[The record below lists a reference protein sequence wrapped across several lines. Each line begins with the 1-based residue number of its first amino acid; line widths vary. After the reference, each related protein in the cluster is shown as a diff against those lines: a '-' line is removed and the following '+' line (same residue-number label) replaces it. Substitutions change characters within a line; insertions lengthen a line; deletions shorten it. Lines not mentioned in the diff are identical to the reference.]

1 MHDTWP
7 NVSSLP
13 ATSKSSALP
22 AADCMRIELPLAAP
36 GPILAVGA
44 ESKGA
49 FCLVEGKMAWLSD
62 AFGSLLEPSNFRR
75 YQTALRRTAT
85 ATGRDL
91 RVFACDLHPQ
101 YLSRQAATYGN
112 TPMISVQHHH
122 AHMAACMAE
131 HGITGPVIGVCCDG
145 AGYGTD
151 GASWGCEV
159 LYATPAE
166 FTRIGH
172 LRYFGL
178 PGSDAA
184 AAECW
189 RPAWSLVRQAYGA
202 DVPAAVRAQFAG
214 QAASDLQV
222 ADALLAR
229 GVQSPLTSSLGRLFD
244 AVAYLLGI
252 CRSNTRE
259 ADAARRLQAAAED
272 AQPGWIMPNRVLAEN
287 GCRVLDF
294 APAIRAM
301 MERKLAGADV
311 RQLAADF
318 HETIAAVIAG
328 QVISAAS
335 AWRVNAVVLSGGC
348 MANRLLVRL
357 LKHRLASPSL
367 SVFEHVRVPCSD
379 AGLPLG
385 QAYISAARQAAWA
398 AGGC

>member
-1 MHDTWP
+1 MHDTRP
-7 NVSSLP
+7 NVTCS
-13 ATSKSSALP
+13 T
-22 AADCMRIELPLAAP
+22 AAGMGAASPFGDCLRIDLPLAAP

-49 FCLVEGKMAWLSD
+49 FCLVEGEGAWLSD
-62 AFGSLLEPSNFRR
+62 AFGSLLEPASFRR
-75 YQTALRRTAT
+75 YQTALRRMA
-85 ATGRDL
+85 ASTGQNL
-91 RVFACDLHPQ
+91 RAVACDLHPQ
-101 YLSRQAATYGN
+101 YLSRQAATYWN
-112 TPMISVQHHH
+112 IPKIAVQHHH
-122 AHMAACMAE
+122 AHVAACMAE

-159 LYATPAE
+159 LCATPEE
-166 FTRIGH
+166 FTRVAH
-172 LRYFGL
+172 LRYFRL

-189 RPAWSLVRQAYGA
+189 RPAWSLVRQTYGA
-202 DVPAAVRAQFAG
+202 DVPAAVLAQFAE

-252 CRSNTRE
+252 CRSNSRE

-272 AQPGWIMPNRVLAEN
+272 AQPGRILPHRVLAEN

-301 MERKLAGADV
+301 MERKFAGEDV

-318 HETIAAVIAG
+318 HETIAAVVAG
-328 QVISAAS
+328 QAIAAAS
-335 AWRVNAVVLSGGC
+335 AWQVDSVVLSGGC

-357 LKHRLASPSL
+357 LKHYLASPHL

-385 QAYISAARQAAWA
+385 QAFIGAARQAAR
-398 AGGC
+398 AGGGC